1 MFVLELIWRVTLQE
15 NEELTAKIEAMRSQ
29 PSPLAA
35 AKAKQE
41 EHISDQ
47 EKFKKLIENLQVH
60 PLLHKDIFAFVGAFR
75 PTEIQPVMPSHLTQ
89 AQAVSR
95 PERL

>member
-1 MFVLELIWRVTLQE
+1 MSVHEPRGRMGLQE
-15 NEELTAKIEAMRSQ
+15 NEELSARIEAMRSQ

-75 PTEIQPVMPSHLTQ
+75 PREFSQ
-89 AQAVSR
+89 
-95 PERL
+95 